1 MAFEPPWSKL
11 LFSLLRSGLL
21 SPKIRALVTAT
32 RLPTLSLEAQ
42 RNQVLATAGPAR
54 EGQILPVRDKC
65 GAQRCVVHGLPL
77 RLCGA
82 TFDSSGPIYAL
93 ASTHCFVDYLSC
105 SRTLSTRR
113 CHHIKS
119 FLNRKPSHPVN
130 LRRFSHNFLLPGTP
144 GPRAESSAKARL
156 SLRPNSQQTDFK
168 PPKAPV
174 NL

>member
-1 MAFEPPWSKL
+1 MTFEPPWSKS

-54 EGQILPVRDKC
+54 EGQILPVRDKS
-65 GAQRCVVHGLPL
+65 GAQRRAVHGLPL

-93 ASTHCFVDYLSC
+93 ASTHCFVDSGGLWALVHLRLLVLTSYCSC
-105 SRTLSTRR
+105 CPFNFAISVRR
-113 CHHIKS
+113 C
-119 FLNRKPSHPVN
+119 RW
-130 LRRFSHNFLLPGTP
+130 
-144 GPRAESSAKARL
+144 
-156 SLRPNSQQTDFK
+156 
-168 PPKAPV
+168 
-174 NL
+174 

>member
-42 RNQVLATAGPAR
+42 RNQVLAKAGPAR
-54 EGQILPVRDKC
+54 EGQILPVRDKS
-65 GAQRCVVHGLPL
+65 GAQRRAVHGLPL

-93 ASTHCFVDYLSC
+93 ASTHCFVDSLSC
-105 SRTLSTRR
+105 SRALSITPVPSYKILLKPSTLSSSKCEVILTTFS
-113 CHHIKS
+113 IIG
-119 FLNRKPSHPVN
+119 HPP
-130 LRRFSHNFLLPGTP
+130 LPLKVIT
-144 GPRAESSAKARL
+144 
-156 SLRPNSQQTDFK
+156 
-168 PPKAPV
+168 
-174 NL
+174 